1 MICLERHLITFLKS
15 QSSWI
20 VGMVF
25 FIPVRVGLTG
35 FFSIMWVFSLVFCLL
50 GWIFTPVERLAH
62 RRFFHHLNVLVIL
75 CR

>member
-1 MICLERHLITFLKS
+1 MICLS

-35 FFSIMWVFSLVFCLL
+35 FF
-50 GWIFTPVERLAH
+50 
-62 RRFFHHLNVLVIL
+62 HHVGVQSCVLFVGIDFYS
-75 CR
+75 C